1 MTVPRYH
8 EKTKHRPGKYAMG
21 PETLDWSMQ
30 PDPFRTFS
38 GSKTTALPLSASQ
51 IKIPFEEIYGKNPC
65 LDASLDSVGSLLQL
79 SMGLSAWKEYQGDR
93 WALRCNPSSGNLHPT
108 ECYVLA
114 LKVPGIDNGLH
125 HYRSLDHHLEQRC
138 QAVWQGETRLFIGLS
153 SIHWREAW
161 KYGERAFR
169 YCQLD
174 VGHALGSLRYAAALQ
189 GWGLGLVEAPEDI
202 LGTHRAT
209 DFSGVEAEEFDLF
222 LEVDLGQGIRGIP
235 VFGPQNW
242 TGSANRIDPSPM
254 YSWPIIEE
262 ISRSTRRQFPLP
274 PLGKTL
280 ETEVISHKGMEAAKV
295 ILGRRSAQQFDP
307 AHILSRD
314 GFFSML
320 RRLEPGNTLPWDV
333 WGFDPGIHLVIFVH
347 RIEGM
352 AAGLY
357 LLPRGP
363 SIRKNCFRHEFLW
376 EKVGPLMLLAKADC
390 RRVAKMIS
398 CHQSIASESCFSLG
412 MLADFPVID
421 ADPWRYRQLH
431 WESGMIGQI
440 LYLEAEAAGL
450 RGTGIGC
457 FFDDTFHE
465 LLGISSHEFQS
476 LYHFT
481 VGKPLIDPRITT
493 LPPYPS
499 LRPEK

>member
-1 MTVPRYH
+1 MTVLNYH
-8 EKTKHRPGKYAMG
+8 EKTKHCPEKYAAG

-30 PDPFRTFS
+30 PDPFRTYC
-38 GSKTTALPLSASQ
+38 GSKSTALPLSAHK
-51 IKIPFEEIYGKNPC
+51 ITIPFETVYGKNPYIG
-65 LDASLDSVGSLLQL
+65 ASLESVGSLLQL
-79 SMGLSAWKEYQGDR
+79 SMGLSAWKEYMGDR

-114 LKVPGIDNGLH
+114 LNVPGIDDGLH

-138 QAVWQGETRLFIGLS
+138 QVVWQGETRLFFGLS

-174 VGHALGSLRYAAALQ
+174 VGHALGSLRYAAALL
-189 GWGLGLVEAPEDI
+189 GWRLGLVEAPEDI
-202 LGTHRAT
+202 MGTQRAK
-209 DFSGVEAEEFDLF
+209 DFIGVETEEFDLF

-235 VFGPQNW
+235 VFDTRNW

-262 ISRSTRRQFPLP
+262 VSRSTRRQSPLP
-274 PLGKTL
+274 PLRKTL
-280 ETEVISHKGMEAAKV
+280 EKEEVIHKGTEAAKI
-295 ILGRRSAQQFDP
+295 ILGRRSAQQFD
-307 AHILSRD
+307 ASYVMSQD
-314 GFFSML
+314 VFFSML
-320 RRLEPGNTLPWDV
+320 QKLEPENTLPWDI
-333 WGFDPGIHLVIFVH
+333 WGFEPAVHLAIFIH

-352 AAGLY
+352 IPGLY
-357 LLPRGP
+357 ILPRGP
-363 SIRKNCFRHEFLW
+363 AIQKHCFNNEFLW
-376 EKVGPLMLLAKADC
+376 EKVGPLILLAKTDC
-390 RRVAKMIS
+390 RRAAKTIS
-398 CHQSIASESCFSLG
+398 CHQSIASDSCFSLG
-412 MLADFPVID
+412 MLADFTVMD
-421 ADPWRYRQLH
+421 HDPWRYRQLH
-431 WESGMIGQI
+431 WESGLIGQV

-465 LLGISSHEFQS
+465 ILGISSRELQS

-481 VGKPLIDPRITT
+481 IGQPLIDPRITT
-493 LPPYPS
+493 LPPYSSPHS
-499 LRPEK
+499 GE